1 MSQTLLGGRVKA
13 RQPDQGF
20 RGGHDAVFL
29 AAAVPGGGASV
40 LELGA
45 GAGSASLCL
54 AARRPDLTIMGVE
67 IDAGLVELAQ
77 ANATA
82 NGMGRVTFRC
92 ADVFALPAELKRDF
106 DHVICNPPFHGP
118 GTASPDPARQVA
130 LSDGGKLQDWLKVGL
145 QRTVSG
151 GVFTVILRAD
161 RLPEAQAVLPA
172 AGLTLFPLWPKA
184 GQPASRILVQAVKGS
199 GSPARLLPGLV
210 LHRADGSH
218 SDESEAVLRH
228 GAALALQNPHL

>member
-1 MSQTLLGGRVKA
+1 MTETFLGGRV
-13 RQPDQGF
+13 RVQQPAEGF

-29 AAAVPGGGASV
+29 AAAVPDGGARV

-54 AARRPDLTIMGVE
+54 AARRPDLGITGVE

-77 ANATA
+77 ANAAA
-82 NGMGRVTFRC
+82 NGMEQVVFRR
-92 ADVFALPAELKRDF
+92 ADVFALPGDLKRDF

-118 GTASPDPARQVA
+118 GTLSPDPARHMA
-130 LSDGGKLQDWLKVGL
+130 LADDGRLQDWLKIGL

-161 RLPEAQAVLPA
+161 RLPEALAVLPP
-172 AGLTLFPLWPKA
+172 AGLSLFPLWPKT
-184 GQPASRILVQAVKGS
+184 GLPARRVLVQAVKGS
-199 GSPARLLPGLV
+199 GAPTRLLPGLV

-218 SDESEAVLRH
+218 SDESEAVLRA